1 MYLYISVNCFF
12 CISAPVYGVTKTRV
26 FSHSCVSNDYT
37 SRCIFWSAC
46 VSVLTNQ
53 TTNERYKLHEVNFH
67 HSNTDNSNDPC
78 DNSTGSGN
86 RKKRRV
92 GRNIK
97 TDDPVK
103 VDLSVY
109 RPYSRGY
116 MKNAMEV
123 FLPHNFIQSKI
134 KQT

>member
-1 MYLYISVNCFF
+1 MALPRLVFLVIAVSVMTILLGVFFGQHVYL
-12 CISAPVYGVTKTRV
+12 
-26 FSHSCVSNDYT
+26 
-37 SRCIFWSAC
+37 
-46 VSVLTNQ
+46 VLTNQ